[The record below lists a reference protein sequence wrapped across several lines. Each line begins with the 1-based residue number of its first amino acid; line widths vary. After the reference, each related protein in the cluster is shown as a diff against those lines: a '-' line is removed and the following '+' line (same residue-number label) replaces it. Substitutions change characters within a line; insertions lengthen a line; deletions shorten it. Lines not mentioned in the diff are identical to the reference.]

1 MLTSLA
7 QISNKDLQTM
17 CWERR
22 TDDTSAFIDTLMVP
36 DAPSS
41 YELLNLFTEALTD
54 MLTGRHRV
62 VYTNSNSYESFHIN
76 SDGEVVLFTLHRAG
90 HLPRNTPASGHMI
103 TTALTRAWCDV
114 MQTLRDMTGR
124 IPNRNLWIFTIFNT
138 RASRVVTLSFIV
150 VCRLP
155 SFSCSL

>member
-7 QISNKDLQTM
+7 RISNKELQTM

-36 DAPSS
+36 DAPSC

-76 SDGEVVLFTLHRAG
+76 SDDEVVLFTLHRAG

-103 TTALTRAWCDV
+103 TTASPKYCSILTRAWCDV
-114 MQTLRDMTGR
+114 MQTLRETWQAESR
-124 IPNRNLWIFTIFNT
+124 IEIFESSPSLTHEP
-138 RASRVVTLSFIV
+138 IV
-150 VCRLP
+150 
-155 SFSCSL
+155 SSHSHS

>member
-36 DAPSS
+36 DAPSC

-76 SDGEVVLFTLHRAG
+76 SDGEVVLFTLQSRTSSKKYSCIRTHG
-90 HLPRNTPASGHMI
+90 HHCFSKILLYSHTGLMWCHVWEAMI
-103 TTALTRAWCDV
+103 GEAILDV
-114 MQTLRDMTGR
+114 FFLFLFVLCAQ
-124 IPNRNLWIFTIFNT
+124 
-138 RASRVVTLSFIV
+138 
-150 VCRLP
+150 
-155 SFSCSL
+155 